1 MSYIGLDVGT
11 SGCKAAILTR
21 EGKITHSASEEYAFC
36 SPRPGYVELDPAVVW
51 AAVKKV
57 LKEIAPHT
65 EDVRNI
71 AVSSIGEAM
80 VMLDEED
87 HILCNGIT
95 YLDQR
100 CKDTL
105 PEISRKISAYELHK
119 ITGVSVN
126 QMFTLNKFIWFRK
139 HMPGLVER
147 TDKFFLF
154 GDYIT
159 YQLSGARTIDP
170 SSASRTMFFD
180 ANTRQWSQKTA
191 KLFDIPIDRFS
202 RITPSGAVVGT
213 LRKELAEELGLS
225 PSIEVVMGIHDQ
237 CAATLGS
244 GSLLPGEVMLGQG
257 STESIN
263 CVVHK
268 SHLNDLIIEN
278 QLCFEPYIDDDHF
291 IIITG
296 NLTHGTSI
304 SWFVNNFCREQ
315 NQEHFDYAKLYQ
327 SCPDSA
333 GDVFFLP
340 YLSKVSLMDPNNHA
354 LGGFLGIDVTV
365 TKPQMFRAL
374 LEGLSCETRVSME
387 IFAHIGVE
395 TKKITA
401 SGGVSNAELYMQ
413 MKSDI
418 IRQPIHIL
426 SNSQAGIMGLGI
438 ICAVSAGDYPSYEEA
453 ASSFVSTRK
462 TYLPRTDYEKT
473 YRKYQLISTQ
483 IKELYDKLDTL

>member
-1 MSYIGLDVGT
+1 MAYIGLDVGT
-11 SGCKAAILTR
+11 SGCKAAILTG
-21 EGKITHSASEEYAFC
+21 EGQIIHSASEEYSFC
-36 SPRPGYVELDPAVVW
+36 SPRPGYVELDPELVW
-51 AAVKKV
+51 TAVKKV
-57 LKEIAPHT
+57 LKKISPWAG
-65 EDVRNI
+65 DVKNI
-71 AVSSIGEAM
+71 AVSSIGESM
-80 VMLDEED
+80 VMLDKDD
-87 HILCNGIT
+87 HILYNGIT

-100 CKDTL
+100 CVDTL
-105 PEISRKISAYELHK
+105 PEINRKISARELHK

-126 QMFTLNKFIWFRK
+126 QMFTLNKFLWFRK
-139 HMPGLVER
+139 HMPGLIEK
-147 TDKFFLF
+147 TEKFFLF

-159 YQLSGARTIDP
+159 YCLSGARAIDP

-180 ANTRQWSQKTA
+180 ANTRQWSGKVA
-191 KLFDIPIDRFS
+191 DLFDIPIEKFS
-202 RITPSGAVVGT
+202 TVTPSGTIAGT
-213 LRKELAEELGLS
+213 LRPGLAEELGLS
-225 PSIEVVMGIHDQ
+225 ASIQVVMGIHDQ

-244 GSLLPGEVMLGQG
+244 GSLFPGEVMLGQG

-268 SHLNDLIIEN
+268 SHLNDLIIEH
-278 QLCFEPYIDDDHF
+278 QLCFEPYIDSDHF

-304 SWFVNNFCREQ
+304 SWFVNNFCRDSAGET
-315 NQEHFDYAKLYQ
+315 FDYADLYRT
-327 SCPDSA
+327 CPDSA

-340 YLSKVSLMDPNNHA
+340 YLSRVNLMDPNNHA

-374 LEGLSCETRVSME
+374 LEGLSFETRVSME
-387 IFAHIGVE
+387 IFQNIGVE

-438 ICAVSAGDYPSYEEA
+438 ICAVSAGDYSSCREA
-453 ASSFVSTRK
+453 ADAFVSVKK
-462 TYLPRTDYEKT
+462 TYQPRADYENS
-473 YRKYQLISTQ
+473 YRKYQLISAR
-483 IKELYDKLDTL
+483 IKALYDTLAEL